1 MSDGLKLISSIVNT
15 ESSNALLQM
24 DREKFTGNEQT
35 VFDFVLDHYRRYREL
50 PDATT
55 VTAEVGVRLPAA
67 PEALQFYVDQIEDR
81 YVFTQVRD
89 HYGELREAI
98 QRGSVDE
105 MRPVIEDMHAV
116 MGRRRA
122 PGQQVASMGEGLGM
136 VVDRLVQTR
145 GYGGITGIETP
156 WATFNEITSGYQNA
170 DLVTIAGRP
179 GTSKCMHPDTP
190 VIMHSGAV
198 RKIKDVR
205 VGDKLMG
212 PDSEPRTVLDTAT
225 GREEMYTIVPFRGER
240 WTCNGS
246 HILVLRCRKNLD
258 KKHTK
263 ESTHLYS
270 VNEYLALPS
279 RVQRSLMLVRAAV
292 EFPAIA
298 TEYDPYLIGLWLG
311 DGSMAHG
318 RISTVDEEIHDVLRS
333 YAYEYGYR
341 LVQCERRPGF
351 CPTYAF
357 SDSQGKE
364 NELRWYFRER
374 CIRDGEKRI
383 PLEHLRNSTEHRL
396 QLLAGL
402 IDTDGCLSKTGTYYG
417 ITTKFDGLCEDIL
430 YLARSLGFGASTS
443 IVRAMGKEYH
453 HITITG
459 HIDRVP
465 CKLPRK
471 QAKARPD
478 MRNDPLCT
486 MFDVVPQGVGD
497 YFGVTLD
504 KDHLYL
510 LGDFTVTHNTYNLLV
525 QAMTAHDAGHSVLIV
540 TTEMGIEQISRRY
553 VALKLGINPDYM
565 KRNTLSTYSLN
576 RIRALSAEMMQDRRL
591 KIFSIGM
598 GAKLSAIE
606 ALMQELMPSIVFL
619 DGTYLVHPTIKTP
632 MKRIER
638 VAETFDELK
647 GLTISANI
655 PIVNTMQFN
664 RQAGKDGKDG
674 SLENIG
680 FTDAVGMHSSLV
692 IGIRMGP
699 TEDPRRSRTME
710 FMKGREGE
718 IGDVHMNFR
727 FAPVD
732 MSELDPSLIVN
743 GSDGEPVATG
753 DAAVDV
759 DWMA

>member
-1 MSDGLKLISSIVNT
+1 MSDGLKLISSIVST
-15 ESSNALLQM
+15 GSSNTLLRL
-24 DREKFTGNEQT
+24 DREKLTGDEQS
-35 VFDFVLDHYRRYREL
+35 VFDFVYDHHRRYQAM
-50 PDATT
+50 PDAST
-55 VTAEVGVRLPAA
+55 VNTEVGVRLPAA
-67 PEALQFYVDQIEDR
+67 PEALQYYIDQIDDR
-81 YVFTQVRD
+81 YTFNEVRTR
-89 HYGELREAI
+89 YAELRAAMTDRDIE
-98 QRGSVDE
+98 G
-105 MRPVIEDMHAV
+105 MRPLIAEMNQV
-116 MGRRRA
+116 MGARRVR
-122 PGQQVASMGEGLGM
+122 GQQVASMGEGLAM
-136 VVDRLVQTR
+136 VVDRLVATR

-156 WATFNEITSGYQNA
+156 WATYNEITSGYQNS
-170 DLVTIAGRP
+170 DLITIAGRP
-179 GTSKCMHPDTP
+179 GTAKCMHPDTP
-190 VIMHSGAV
+190 VLMHSGA
-198 RKIKDVR
+198 IKAIKTVR
-205 VGDKLMG
+205 VGDYLMG
-212 PDSEPRTVLDTAT
+212 PDSAPRRVLSTTT
-225 GREEMYTIVPFRGER
+225 GREQMYTIVPFRGER

-263 ESTHLYS
+263 ESTHIYS

-279 RVQRSLMLVRAAV
+279 RVQRSLMLVRAGV
-292 EFPAIA
+292 EFSATS

-311 DGSMAHG
+311 DGCMANG
-318 RISTVDEEIHDVLRS
+318 RISTIDAEIHQALRG
-333 YAYEYGYR
+333 YAAQYGYR

-357 SDSQGKE
+357 ADQQGKE

-383 PLEHLRNSTEHRL
+383 PWEHLRNSSAHRL

-402 IDTDGCLSKTGTYYG
+402 IDTDGSLSKTGTYYT
-417 ITTKFDGLCEDIL
+417 IVTKFDGLCDDIL
-430 YLARSLGFGASTS
+430 YLARSLGFGAHAGVT
-443 IVRAMGKEYH
+443 RAMGREYH
-453 HITITG
+453 RITITG
-459 HIDRVP
+459 NIDIVP

-471 QAKARPD
+471 QAQERPD
-478 MRNDPLCT
+478 VREDALCST
-486 MFDVVPQGVGD
+486 FEVVSQGEGE

-565 KRNTLSTYSLN
+565 KRNMLSTYSLN
-576 RIRALSAEMMQDRRL
+576 RIRALGAEMMQDERL

-606 ALMQELMPSIVFL
+606 ALMQEFGPSIVFL

-647 GLTISANI
+647 GLTLSANI

-664 RQAGKDGKDG
+664 RQAGKDGKEG

-692 IGIRMGP
+692 IGLRMGP

-718 IGDVHMNFR
+718 VGEVHMHFQ
-727 FAPVD
+727 FAPVN
-732 MSELDPSLIVN
+732 MSELDPALIVN
-743 GSDGEPVATG
+743 GENGAP
-753 DAAVDV
+753 AAEAGTVDIN
-759 DWMA
+759 WMA